1 MPETSMRRT
10 ILQALGTAVVCVLSA
25 AVERI
30 IDRYA

>member
-1 MPETSMRRT
+1 MSKESMRRK
-10 ILQALGTAVVCVLSA
+10 ILQALGTAVVCILSA